1 MWQQFASGNSTFVFC
16 FIVFC
21 PNCNFK
27 VTTPYATNRGA
38 ISFNSISMHKM
49 CKKSMNGKFKY
60 MYVQNNRTTH
70 GELHFGEATKTKHNK
85 RYIYFHVWGKR
96 KGSVLRGSFRA
107 TWNYFAPR
115 YLQASPLYVT
125 VKTLVL
131 FVYVQFIKKWSF
143 LFKVNRLLKE
153 KKILTNG
160 TVVVSRCSS
169 YVPMWRLNIH
179 AWKMC
184 LIADGRHNAKRRWD
198 VQANSCTFIRLAT
211 SYREDVGAISC
222 R

>member
-1 MWQQFASGNSTFVFC
+1 
-16 FIVFC
+16 
-21 PNCNFK
+21 
-27 VTTPYATNRGA
+27 
-38 ISFNSISMHKM
+38 M

-60 MYVQNNRTTH
+60 IYVQNNRTTH

-107 TWNYFAPR
+107 TWSYFAPR

-153 KKILTNG
+153 KKNLNKWHCRGKPLLILRSNVTIKYSCMENVFNCRRSAQCKTPLGRPSEFVHFYSLGNELQGRCRRHLLQVSHFYHLQLYSDGTN
-160 TVVVSRCSS
+160 V
-169 YVPMWRLNIH
+169 LF
-179 AWKMC
+179 
-184 LIADGRHNAKRRWD
+184 L
-198 VQANSCTFIRLAT
+198 
-211 SYREDVGAISC
+211 
-222 R
+222 